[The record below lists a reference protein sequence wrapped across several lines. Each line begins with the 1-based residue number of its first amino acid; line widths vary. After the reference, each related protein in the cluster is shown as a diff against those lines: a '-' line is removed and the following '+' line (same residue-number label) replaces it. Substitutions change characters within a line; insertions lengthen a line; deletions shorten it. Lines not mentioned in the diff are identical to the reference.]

1 MTSGALE
8 FKSIGYY
15 DNHLKVS
22 IPDKCITLPKVA
34 PGLTVTLNENLQ
46 IQIQWYQSTGHQKKN
61 KKI

>member
-34 PGLTVTLNENLQ
+34 PALTVTLNENLKNTNPMVS
-46 IQIQWYQSTGHQKKN
+46 IDRASKKE
-61 KKI
+61 